1 MEKSTQGVIEGTRLS
16 DAAGAVLADIR
27 RISHH
32 LAELIQGIS
41 SSTTEQA
48 TLADGVA
55 RNIDSIL
62 TVTEH
67 TRHGT
72 QQTASSIQEL
82 SLLADALKHAV
93 ARFRIAN

>member
-1 MEKSTQGVIEGTRLS
+1 
-16 DAAGAVLADIR
+16 VLADIR

-82 SLLADALKHAV
+82 SLLADALKRAV